1 MKNHL
6 ELTDGEVKNLTGILG
21 IFISTNERNKDMKE
35 IVESARNIF
44 KKVIHVEDSCPDC
57 FCEDCTRDC
66 EIKKLGLVDVEKR
79 L

>member
-6 ELTDGEVKNLTGILG
+6 ELTDAEVKNLAGILG

-35 IVESARNIF
+35 IAESARNIF

>member
-6 ELTDGEVKNLTGILG
+6 ELTDAEVKNLAGILG
-21 IFISTNERNKDMKE
+21 IFISTNESNKDMKD

>member
-6 ELTDGEVKNLTGILG
+6 ELTDAEVKNLAGILG
-21 IFISTNERNKDMKE
+21 IFISTSERNKDMKD

-66 EIKKLGLVDVEKR
+66 EIKKLGLIDVEKR

>member
-1 MKNHL
+1 MMKYYL
-6 ELTDGEVKNLTGILG
+6 ELTDDEVKNLAGILG

-44 KKVIHVEDSCPDC
+44 KKVIHAEDSCPDC

-66 EIKKLGLVDVEKR
+66 EIKKLGLVDVEK
-79 L
+79 